1 MEALEEFGL
10 SKYESS
16 VYLTLLSSG
25 ITDARKLSSKSEVPF
40 GRIYD
45 VLSSL
50 ESKGLVQKQLSRPKK
65 FLAVE
70 PKLAI
75 KKLLDF
81 KNKEMSSLIQKAGK
95 IEEDLNHFLNK
106 KPKESLF
113 WSVSIGEDTIKS
125 YMEKLEATEKELLSY
140 TELQTVS
147 SLDKNKKVW
156 IDEFLKVTTNLIRK
170 GVKIKLLIG
179 NNDETNL
186 KDLIPLV
193 IPLVIPF
200 MDDLTNMDIR
210 IIPTISN
217 HFDIIDGEKV
227 QLKVRNPVRPEEY
240 FASIFV
246 WQKEFAQEL
255 RGKFN
260 ELWKDGKEFKIVVK

>member
-10 SKYESS
+10 SKYESK

-25 ITDARKLSSKSEVPF
+25 ITDARKVSLKSEVPF

-70 PKLAI
+70 PKLAV

-81 KNKEMSSLIQKAGK
+81 KNKEMNVLIQKAGK
-95 IEEDLNHFLNK
+95 IEEDLNHIFSK
-106 KPKESLF
+106 KSKESLF
-113 WSVSIGEDTIKS
+113 WSVSIGENTIKS

-140 TELQTVS
+140 AELQTVS
-147 SLDKNKKVW
+147 PFDKDKKVW
-156 IDEFLKVTTNLIRK
+156 IDKFLRVTTNLIRK
-170 GVKIKLLIG
+170 GVRIKLLIG
-179 NNDETNL
+179 NNDESNL

-193 IPLVIPF
+193 IPFL
-200 MDDLTNMDIR
+200 DDLTNMDIR

-260 ELWKDGKEFKIVVK
+260 ELWMDGKEFKIVVK